1 MKKVLTL
8 MICIVFA
15 ISGCSSTKEKSVIS
29 NNTINNDVA
38 ETDETQVESGN
49 QYTNTT
55 EPINEDLTKKNQT
68 VGELSDKV
76 IVIDAGHGINS
87 YNKQE
92 AIAPNTSET
101 KAAFAS
107 GTKGVS
113 QTEEQLN
120 LSVALKLQN
129 ELEKTGAKIYMTR
142 ITHESDMTNIDRA
155 KFANDLNA
163 DLSVKIHADGSDNSS
178 IHGVSVLIPGTQY
191 INDSYVISESRKAGE
206 CVLEGFVN
214 STDAYNR
221 GISVRNDLTG
231 FNWSTV
237 PIILI
242 EMGFMT
248 NPDEDKMMGSN
259 DYQDKM
265 VQGIVNGIKKY
276 FKGE

>member
-1 MKKVLTL
+1 MMKRTLAL
-8 MICIVFA
+8 MICIVFV
-15 ISGCSSTKEKSVIS
+15 ISGCSFGKGKRVIS
-29 NNTINNDVA
+29 NTNSNGVEEIG
-38 ETDETQVESGN
+38 ETQIESN
-49 QYTNTT
+49 NEDTDSK
-55 EPINEDLTKKNQT
+55 EPINEDLTKNDKM

-107 GTKGVS
+107 GTKGVN

-120 LSVALKLQN
+120 LSVALKLQT

-155 KFANDLNA
+155 KYANDLNA
-163 DLSVKIHADGSDNSS
+163 DLSVKIHADGVDNSS
-178 IHGVSVLIPGTQY
+178 THGVSVLVPGTQY
-191 INDSYVISESRKAGE
+191 IRDDYIITESRKAGE
-206 CVLEGFVN
+206 CVLEEFVN
-214 STDAYNR
+214 TTGAYNR

-231 FNWSTV
+231 FNWTTV

-248 NPDEDKMMGSN
+248 NPDEDKMMESN

-265 VQGIVNGIKKY
+265 VQGIVDGIKKY

>member
-1 MKKVLTL
+1 MKKTLVL
-8 MICIVFA
+8 MICCVFV
-15 ISGCSSTKEKSVIS
+15 ISGCSFGREKRV
-29 NNTINNDVA
+29 INNIDSNSVEEIDGA
-38 ETDETQVESGN
+38 EIELDSEDKDS
-49 QYTNTT
+49 T
-55 EPINEDLTKKNQT
+55 EPTNEDLTNKNKMI
-68 VGELSDKV
+68 GELSNKV

-107 GTKGVS
+107 GTKGIN

-120 LSVALKLQN
+120 LIIALKLQT

-155 KFANDLNA
+155 QFANDLNA
-163 DLSVKIHADGSDNSS
+163 DLSVKIHADGVDNSS
-178 IHGVSVLIPGTQY
+178 THGVSVLVPGTQY
-191 INDSYVISESRKAGE
+191 IKDNYIITESRKAGE
-206 CVLEGFVN
+206 CVLEEFVN
-214 STDAYNR
+214 KTGAYNR

-231 FNWSTV
+231 FNWTTV

-248 NPDEDKMMGSN
+248 NPDEDKMMESN

-265 VQGIVNGIKKY
+265 VQGIVDGMKKY